1 MVKHEHTRGSGGMLP
16 QENLI
21 FRSSKTAGNAPKS
34 RILLILSLSMG
45 IHLYSSIKKNSYSTR
60 CTRLKLALHVRDLVE
75 FCHTLQTGLM
85 LLTATSSILRAFR
98 CKQTA
103 CLRLSVHYC

>member
-45 IHLYSSIKKNSYSTR
+45 IQLYSSIKK
-60 CTRLKLALHVRDLVE
+60 KLV
-75 FCHTLQTGLM
+75 
-85 LLTATSSILRAFR
+85 
-98 CKQTA
+98 
-103 CLRLSVHYC
+103 

>member
-16 QENLI
+16 HENLI

-45 IHLYSSIKKNSYSTR
+45 MHLYFSIKN
-60 CTRLKLALHVRDLVE
+60 LV
-75 FCHTLQTGLM
+75 
-85 LLTATSSILRAFR
+85 
-98 CKQTA
+98 
-103 CLRLSVHYC
+103 